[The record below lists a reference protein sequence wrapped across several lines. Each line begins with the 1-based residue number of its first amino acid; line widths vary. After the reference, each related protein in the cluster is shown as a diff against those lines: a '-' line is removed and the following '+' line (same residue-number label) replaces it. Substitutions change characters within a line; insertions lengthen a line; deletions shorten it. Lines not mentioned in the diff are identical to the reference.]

1 MSFVPPL
8 KNFKIDGH
16 VFDVRGLLS
25 CEFESVA
32 HAAEVLPAALA
43 WLGWQRAM
51 HVEKKNHAE
60 REMERVEATVFFEL
74 KATGGWEGAGLPG
87 KSTDA
92 SMRYAVRLDQR
103 TDDTFN
109 RWVEAEKWVNILSSQ
124 IDAVRAKL
132 ELVRT
137 TEATRRR
144 LVEPV
149 PTDAE
154 IKASNRDRE

>member
-1 MSFVPPL
+1 MSFVPPI
-8 KNFKIDGH
+8 KNFKIDGET
-16 VFDVRGLLS
+16 FDVRGILS

-32 HAAEVLPAALA
+32 QAAEVLPSAIA
-43 WLGWQRAM
+43 WLGWQRAACI
-51 HVEKKNHAE
+51 ERRNFAE
-60 REMERVEATVFFEL
+60 RELERVEATVFFEL

-103 TDDTFN
+103 TDDAFQK
-109 RWVEAEKWVNILSSQ
+109 WVEAEKWVNIVTTQ
-124 IDAVRAKL
+124 IEAIRAKL

-149 PTDAE
+149 PTDE
-154 IKASNRDRE
+154 ELGQRRNRE